1 MLSSVTKV
9 KKQKTNPI
17 YKKGKFIYRFEF
29 NVKTPYEAVYYSCIN
44 TEQVFTGDGGLN
56 IWDQFEI
63 HLN

>member
-29 NVKTPYEAVYYSCIN
+29 NVKTPYEAVYYSSIN
-44 TEQVFTGDGGLN
+44 TE
-56 IWDQFEI
+56 
-63 HLN
+63 